1 MFFLTHLPDSRRVK
15 SPSETTRTEGK
26 NCQGFAHTGCLPTCL
41 PALPCSSR
49 LTVTCDPDRLA
60 TLPANSSLSKGVPR
74 GSQGS
79 GICWPDGPGRSWVGF
94 IPGGRAG
101 GQPPAPHPHFPHHAS
116 LGWSWSQMVGMGQ
129 PCRFW
134 SDKGSSILPP
144 APLPWPAWLV

>member
-1 MFFLTHLPDSRRVK
+1 MFFLTHLPDSRGVK

-26 NCQGFAHTGCLPTCL
+26 NCQGFAHTGCLSTCL

-101 GQPPAPHPHFPHHAS
+101 GQPPAPPPISPIMHHWVGAGARWWGWGSLVAS
-116 LGWSWSQMVGMGQ
+116 GLTKDPLYCPQPPCPGQLG
-129 PCRFW
+129 
-134 SDKGSSILPP
+134 
-144 APLPWPAWLV
+144 